1 MQQHRIFVSQL
12 FKTFFG
18 LCPRRL
24 RVLHDAVIS
33 HHFLLKKVFQRC
45 FALPKDLNSRLKLK
59 VLYTVGK
66 NLKKK
71 KYVKVK
77 DQNLKF
83 SHQKQN

>member
-12 FKTFFG
+12 FKTIFG

-59 VLYTVGK
+59 VLYTAGK

-71 KYVKVK
+71 KKLRQRKVS
-77 DQNLKF
+77 NL
-83 SHQKQN
+83 